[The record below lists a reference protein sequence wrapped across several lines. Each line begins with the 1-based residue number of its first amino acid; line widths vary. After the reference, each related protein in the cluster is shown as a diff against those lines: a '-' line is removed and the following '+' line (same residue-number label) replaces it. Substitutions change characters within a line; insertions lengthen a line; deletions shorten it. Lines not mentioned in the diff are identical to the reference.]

1 MKNLMKRLMLPRLMS
16 HLKPECAG
24 RVSAL
29 ALLACVAGGGV
40 ACGPELA
47 GEEAEFAESH
57 EGAGDD
63 VSEIASL
70 TGPITVV
77 DRPSVTQGSDGRLS
91 YRATDRGDTIPDF
104 SHAGY
109 RGGGVALPSVP
120 VVRTLSPVSGSA
132 QGMIQRAIDEVSA
145 RPLNSRGFRGAILLK
160 RGIYRIP
167 GSLVIRASGVVLRG
181 EGDGPTGTVLLATG
195 TSRRTLL
202 RIEGSRIQ
210 PASPTRTITER
221 YVPVGARSF
230 NVDSTSGL
238 RVGDTIVI
246 ERPGTAAWISAIG
259 MDRIPPHPD
268 GRDVKQWEPNDY
280 DLQFERVITAL
291 NGNRVFIDEPLVN
304 SLDARYGGGKL
315 TRYTTGGRIQQVGV
329 EHLRGDTEYSGR
341 TDEDHA
347 WDFME
352 FSNVANAWVDNIT
365 GIHFAHAVVKVS
377 GDSKAMTLR
386 DAKSLDPISKL
397 EGGRRYPFHIVQGHG
412 LLFYKCMSWDSRH
425 DFVTGSRVAGPNVF
439 LEGRAYNTGEV
450 GPHHRWAMGTLFDNI
465 VVKGSGSLSA
475 YNRSNMGSGQGWS
488 GANQVFWNSEAPSM
502 TCESPPTAQNW
513 NVGSITDDASR
524 QCHWESLGKRSP
536 IDSLYRAQLAQRL
549 GAQAVRNLD
558 ATAAP

>member
-1 MKNLMKRLMLPRLMS
+1 MKNLMRRLMTTGLMRS
-16 HLKPECAG
+16 LKPEGTG
-24 RVSAL
+24 RVTTL
-29 ALLACVAGGGV
+29 VLLACVASGGL
-40 ACGPELA
+40 ACGPEFA
-47 GEEAEFAESH
+47 GEEAEYAEGP
-57 EGAGDD
+57 EGGGAD
-63 VSEIASL
+63 VSEVASI
-70 TGPITVV
+70 TGSISVV
-77 DRPSVTQGSDGRLS
+77 ATPSVTQGSDGRLR

-120 VVRTLSPVSGSA
+120 VVRALSPVSGSA
-132 QGMIQRAIDEVSA
+132 QAMIQRAIDEVSA
-145 RPLNSRGFRGAILLK
+145 LPRNSRGFRGAILLK

-210 PASPTRTITER
+210 PAGSTRTITER

-230 NVDSTSGL
+230 DVDSTSGL

-246 ERPGTAAWISAIG
+246 ERPGTAAWIRAIG

-268 GRDVKQWEPNDY
+268 GREVKQWEPGDY
-280 DLQFERVITAL
+280 DLQFERVITAI
-291 NGNRVFIDEPLVN
+291 NGTRVSIDEPLVN

-315 TRYTTGGRIQQVGV
+315 TRHTTGGRIENVGV

-341 TDEDHA
+341 TDENHA

-377 GDSKAMTLR
+377 GDSKAMTIR

-397 EGGRRYPFHIVQGHG
+397 DGGRRYPFHILQGHG
-412 LLFYKCMSWDSRH
+412 LLFYKCQSWNSRH
-425 DFVTGSRVAGPNVF
+425 DFVTSSRVAGPNVF
-439 LEGRAYNTGEV
+439 LEGRAYNTEEV

-465 VVKGSGSLSA
+465 VVKGSGSLST

-488 GANQVFWNSEAPSM
+488 GANQVFWNSEAPGM

-513 NVGSITDDASR
+513 NVGSITEDPSR
-524 QCHWESLGKRSP
+524 QCRWESLGRRSP

-549 GAQAVRNLD
+549 GPQAVRNLD